1 MTEPGK
7 RRLLRLSSL
16 VLFLWVGISLL
27 ACAHSPTSI
36 EAIGPCP
43 AWSEEAIQD
52 LEHVIDTGCC
62 GNLEAAIGRQLLYC
76 EAVRIYVIK

>member
-1 MTEPGK
+1 MTERA
-7 RRLLRLSSL
+7 RRGLLRLSSL

-27 ACAHSPTSI
+27 DCAHSPTSI

-43 AWSEEAIQD
+43 AWSEEAIED

-62 GNLEAAIGRQLLYC
+62 GSLEAAIGRQLLYC
-76 EAVRIYVIK
+76 EAINIYVLD